1 MKAVSLLTV
10 LVLLVLIPAGALAQQ
25 AAEEN
30 DKDIIYKMRKVRD
43 YDRNLN
49 FWFDKT
55 SPEYINEMGFFIY
68 IGQYDGRKPFLMMK
82 IQDVAETAYMD
93 IQKYEF
99 IIDGKTHVMEL
110 ESPEDIKK
118 AGQPRAV
125 VAETSGNSKESV
137 ETVTP
142 TLFEYYERGLRFS
155 HMEIIRKLLDS
166 KQGAFLTYVGKE
178 ESKIEPILP
187 EQKEAINRV
196 LKAYVAMG
204 GNLKRLRK

>member
-1 MKAVSLLTV
+1 M
-10 LVLLVLIPAGALAQQ
+10 AQEQ
-25 AAEEN
+25 SNTNNE
-30 DKDIIYKMRKVRD
+30 KDIIYRMRKVRD
-43 YDRNLN
+43 YDRDLT
-49 FWFDKT
+49 FWFDKS

-68 IGQYDGRKPFLMMK
+68 VGQYDGRKPFLMMK
-82 IQDVAETAYMD
+82 IQDVAETEYLD
-93 IQKYEF
+93 IQSYEF
-99 IIDGKTHVMEL
+99 VIDGKKHVMEL

-125 VAETSGNSKESV
+125 IAETSGGQKESM

-142 TLFEYYERGLRFS
+142 TLFEYYERGMRIG
-155 HMEIIRKLLDS
+155 HMEIIRQLLDS
-166 KQGAFLTYVGKE
+166 KGDSFLTYVGKK